1 MVVDFADGFKIANPM
16 TRLEAA
22 HINCTHF
29 FLDLHRLLDLFMKQR
44 AHTKWGKMNN
54 NNSNW
59 QRKKWKHFYC
69 MLLFCFFV
77 VENILN
83 AVASCQ
89 WSVIFNSGNFDFD
102 SRHTR
107 RQGPFTLLHVYKY
120 MYIYNFVDVLNKT
133 FHSDSLIKWFII
145 EIQC

>member
-107 RQGPFTLLHVYKY
+107 RQGPFTLHVYI
-120 MYIYNFVDVLNKT
+120 YIYNFVDVSYKT
-133 FHSDSLIKWFII
+133 FHSDSLIEWFII